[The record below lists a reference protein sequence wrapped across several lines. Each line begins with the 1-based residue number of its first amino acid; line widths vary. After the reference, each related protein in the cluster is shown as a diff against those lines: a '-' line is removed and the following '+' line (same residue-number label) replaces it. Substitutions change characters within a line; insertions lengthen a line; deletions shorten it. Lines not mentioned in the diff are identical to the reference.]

1 MIEHRPLAAVLLALL
16 AIASGPSLAA
26 VPASTPGP
34 AAPGLETLASAE
46 AATPAYRQL
55 NVQQWVTQGGA
66 RVLFVEAHELPM
78 FDLRVTFAA
87 GSAQDGRSAGLALM
101 TNAMLNEGVPGKD
114 VDAIAS
120 GFEGLGADFGN
131 GSYRDMAVVSLRS
144 LVDEQKREPALA
156 LFTQVIGKPTF
167 PAASVTRIK
176 NQLLAGFE
184 YQKQNPAH
192 LGNQAFM
199 TTLYGNHPYAHA
211 SEGDARSV
219 QAITVEQMRAFHKR
233 AYAAG
238 NAVIALVGDLDRAQA
253 EAIAERV
260 SHALPAGPALP
271 PLPQVQAPA
280 ASTTHIEFPSKQSHL
295 LIGQLGI
302 DRNDPDY
309 SALTMGNQILGGG
322 GFGTRL
328 MNEVRER
335 RGLAYGVSS
344 GFSPMQAQGPFTI
357 SLQTRAQ
364 VTDGTLG
371 LVRQVLRDYL
381 REGPTESELAAAK
394 KELAGSFPLS
404 NASNASIVGQL
415 ANMGFYNLPP
425 SWLEDFMAQS
435 QQLSTEQVKN
445 ALNRHLNADNMVV
458 VTVGPTLPQEPLPP
472 PTDHP
477 TEPPLGIPEH

>member
-1 MIEHRPLAAVLLALL
+1 MTKHCSRMAALLALSL
-16 AIASGPSLAA
+16 GASGPLLAA
-26 VPASTPGP
+26 DPSLPAVPSGP
-34 AAPGLETLASAE
+34 RLETLASAE

-55 NVQQWVTQGGA
+55 NVQQWVTRAGA

-87 GSAQDGRSAGLALM
+87 GSAQDGRAPGLALM

-114 VDAIAS
+114 VDAIAR

-131 GSYRDMAVVSLRS
+131 GSYRDMAVASLRS
-144 LVDEQKREPALA
+144 LVDPAKREPAMA
-156 LFTQVIGKPTF
+156 LFSQVLGQPTF
-167 PAASVTRIK
+167 PAASVARIK

-192 LGNQAFM
+192 LANRAFM
-199 TTLYGNHPYAHA
+199 EGLYANHPYAHP
-211 SEGDARSV
+211 SEGDAKSI
-219 QAITVEQMRAFHKR
+219 QAITVNQMHAFHKR

-253 EAIAERV
+253 EALAEQI
-260 SHALPAGPALP
+260 SQALPSGPALARVVAATP
-271 PLPQVQAPA
+271 SA
-280 ASTTHIEFPSKQSHL
+280 ASTRHIEFPSKQTHL

-302 DRNDPDY
+302 ERDDPDY
-309 SALTMGNQILGGG
+309 AALSIGNQILGGG

-328 MNEVRER
+328 MTEVRER

-364 VTDGTLG
+364 ASQGTLE
-371 LVRQVLRDYL
+371 LVRQVLSDYL
-381 REGPTESELAAAK
+381 RDGPTEAELAAAK

-415 ANMGFYNLPP
+415 ASMGFYHLPA
-425 SWLEDFMAQS
+425 SYLEDFMAQS
-435 QQLSTEQVKN
+435 QQLTTGQVRD
-445 ALNRHLNADNMVV
+445 AMNRHLKAEDMLV
-458 VTVGPTLPQEPLPP
+458 VTVGPTIAQDPLPP

-477 TEPPLGIPEH
+477 AEPSLGIPEH